1 MMKKPPIAKKTNV
14 AIRISEVFPED
25 AGVFCS
31 VTEVISDLLWVE
43 SESMRAL
50 SSGFRV
56 NEIEP
61 ETG

>member
-31 VTEVISDLLWVE
+31 VTEVIADLLWVE

-50 SSGFRV
+50 SSGFRM